1 MRINGDAEIQP
12 LDRHEIHAL
21 LARNTVGRIA
31 YARGNQV
38 DIEPIHYIYHD
49 GWLYGRT
56 SRGAKL
62 EVTGD
67 TWWPVAF
74 EVDEY
79 ESPEQWCSAVVHGGF
94 YTLNPERSGWEREEW
109 NRAVEIIR
117 TVFPRAFTPDDPTPA
132 RTVVFRIAVQEVSGR
147 RAIEAPP
154 RGTPELATTGH
165 A

>member
-1 MRINGDAEIQP
+1 MRYNDEGEVQP
-12 LDRHEIHAL
+12 LDRQEITAL
-21 LARNTVGRIA
+21 LARNSVGRIA

-38 DIEPIHYIYHD
+38 DIEPIHYIYRD

-56 SRGAKL
+56 SRGEKL

-74 EVDEY
+74 EVDEF
-79 ESPEQWCSAVVHGGF
+79 ESPEHWCSAVVHGGF
-94 YTLNPERSGWEREEW
+94 YTLNPERSAWEREEW
-109 NRAVEIIR
+109 ERAVEIIR

-147 RAIEAPP
+147 RSIESPP
-154 RGTPELATTGH
+154 VKPPLLAFSLH